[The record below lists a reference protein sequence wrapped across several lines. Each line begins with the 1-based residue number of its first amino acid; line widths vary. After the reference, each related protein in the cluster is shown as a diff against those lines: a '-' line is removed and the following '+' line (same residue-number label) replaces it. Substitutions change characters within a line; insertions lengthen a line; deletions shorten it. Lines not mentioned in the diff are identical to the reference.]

1 MIKKILLII
10 ISFSILLAIS
20 FIAINK
26 FHAVREYKR
35 TASKITVNIS
45 KTFITHICFILK
57 YSLFERS
64 QSGVNSCKRN

>member
-26 FHAVREYKR
+26 FHAVREFRR

-45 KTFITHICFILK
+45 KTFKIKEIKSH
-57 YSLFERS
+57 YS
-64 QSGVNSCKRN
+64 

>member
-26 FHAVREYKR
+26 FHAVREFKR

-45 KTFITHICFILK
+45 KTFKIKEI
-57 YSLFERS
+57 
-64 QSGVNSCKRN
+64 KRKKKIKKLRIPKGIPNFA